1 MKKQLLA
8 LALVITGL
16 GLFAQVPRMS
26 LYEEFTGETCPPC
39 AATNPGLD
47 ILLMSGTNPTK
58 VIPIKWQVP
67 IPSAPTPTWSLY
79 RTNKAE
85 IDWRYSQYG
94 YGINSAPSGRMDG
107 QNLTAFGITGGS
119 ADHPAN
125 LTTTAINNAAAVTT
139 PFAINMARAWD
150 ANYST
155 VTLTVNISSMGNF
168 TSVGNLV
175 CRVVLIENEIH
186 FPVQPGTNGEK
197 DFNWVVRRS
206 YPDLQTGT
214 PMLSTWTNGQTQQ
227 IVLTCLVPSYI
238 NDKSQVAFVA
248 FIQDDGDRKVM
259 QAAKSTTQPVANDAK
274 ADLVLSSYACGGS
287 FVPKLKI
294 FNNGNNAITALDITP
309 KLDAT
314 VGSVI
319 NWTGNLAA
327 GASTVVTLNSLAL
340 TTGVHTYSYI
350 ISNVSGT
357 DFNLNNNSISK
368 KIVGL
373 AAADLSPVTEDF
385 ITTFPPANWS
395 LYSGNSTSAWVKSTS
410 AGGFGLSS
418 ESAKMDFF
426 TISAGSVV
434 DMVVKPL
441 DLYGTDT
448 PTLTFDVAYA
458 QYGSTYDDRLEVFAS
473 SDCGLNWTSVY
484 DKSGTTLKTRAPIT
498 SAFVP
503 GSTEWRTE
511 TVELPGFNTSQNV
524 LVKFTATSDFGNNL
538 YVDNV
543 NLKQESPTVPSTVGM
558 ATAKNINLGVSIF
571 PNPSNGETTLEISS
585 NSPAAAKI
593 SIVNVLGQTVYSQSA
608 NLNSGSNNVQLNVSE
623 FAPGVYNV
631 MIDSKNGTVVKK
643 LNVTK

>member
-8 LALVITGL
+8 FAFLVAGMGL
-16 GLFAQVPRMS
+16 VAQVPRMS

-47 ILLMSGTNPTK
+47 ILLLSGTNPSK

-67 IPSAPTPTWSLY
+67 IPSAPSALWSLY
-79 RTNKAE
+79 QTNKLE
-85 IDWRYSQYG
+85 INWRYSQYG
-94 YGINSAPSGRMDG
+94 YGVNSAPTGRMDG
-107 QNLTAFGITGGS
+107 QNLTAFGITGSS

-139 PFAINMARAWD
+139 PFAINMVRAWD
-150 ANYST
+150 SNYTT

-168 TSVGNLV
+168 TAVGNLV

-197 DFNWVVRRS
+197 DFNWVVRKS
-206 YPDLQTGT
+206 YPDIQNGT
-214 PMLSTWTNGQTQQ
+214 TMLPNWTNGQTQQ
-227 IVLTCLVPSYI
+227 IVLTCQLPSYI

-274 ADLVLSSYACGGS
+274 ADLTLSSYVCGGN
-287 FVPKLKI
+287 FVPKLNI

-327 GASTVVTLNSLAL
+327 GASTLVTLSSVAL
-340 TTGVHTYSYI
+340 TTGAHTYSYMI
-350 ISNVSGT
+350 TNVSGS
-357 DFNLNNNSISK
+357 DFNPNNNSISK

-385 ITTFPPANWS
+385 VTTFPPANWS
-395 LYSGNSTSAWVKSTS
+395 LYSGNSTAAWVKSTS
-410 AGGFGLSS
+410 AGGFGLST

-426 TISAGSVV
+426 TIAAGSVV
-434 DMVVKPL
+434 ELVVKPL

-458 QYGSTYDDRLEVFAS
+458 QYGAAYDDRLEVFAS
-473 SDCGLNWTSVY
+473 SDCGVNWTSVY
-484 DKSGTTLKTRAPIT
+484 DKSGTILKTRAPIT

-503 GSTEWRTE
+503 GANDWRTE
-511 TVELPGFNTSQNV
+511 TVTLPGFNTSQNV

-543 NLKQESPTVPSTVGM
+543 NLKQESPTVPSHVG
-558 ATAKNINLGVSIF
+558 INAVNNVNMGVSIF
-571 PNPSNGETTLEISS
+571 PNPSNGETTLEILT
-585 NSPAAAKI
+585 NSPSAAKI
-593 SIVNVLGQTVYSQSA
+593 SVVNVLGQTVYSQSA

-631 MIDSKNGTVVKK
+631 MIDSKNGSVVKK